1 MFESAELGHKI
12 DKERYLA
19 EEPLLRSALL
29 AAQYELVKRRSFR
42 AVILIAGVD
51 GAGKGETLNILN
63 EWMDPRHLQTNAV
76 RPMVTDD
83 LEGRPP
89 MWRFWRSLPAKGAG
103 AIFVGS
109 WYTEPLLARVY
120 GEIKSA
126 RFDQHLDEILKFE
139 NMLLHEDTV
148 LLKFW
153 LHLSKEQQRKRFKRL
168 EHSKKTAWRVSP
180 TDWKHL
186 EAYDRFQS
194 TAQHMLRTT
203 STAEAPWLIVEGRDE
218 RYRNLTIG
226 TAISAALRRRL
237 DADAAAAADTNAQAD
252 DADAA
257 KLPPARQFE
266 SIDGVTV
273 LDRLV
278 LDQPLAED
286 DYHDQLAV
294 EQGRLNLA
302 MRHKRF
308 HKLSVIGVFEGSDAA
323 GKGGAIRRLTQ
334 ALDARQYD
342 VIPIAAPSEEE
353 KSRPYLWRFW
363 RQVPQRG
370 RLAIFDRS
378 WYGRV
383 LVERVEQF
391 CSVADWTRAYGEIN
405 DFEEQLHDNR
415 TLVVKFWLQ
424 ISEDEQL
431 RRFEER
437 AQVPHKQ
444 HKITDEDWRNR
455 EKWGAYNAA
464 VCEMIDRTSTQHAPW
479 TLVEANNKHFAR
491 IKVLKTM
498 TDAIEAAL

>member
-12 DKERYLA
+12 DKDRYHE
-19 EEPLLRSALL
+19 EEPKLRNALL
-29 AAQYELVKRRSFR
+29 AAQYELVKRKSFR
-42 AVILIAGVD
+42 VVILIAGVD

-76 RPMVTDD
+76 RPVLDG

-89 MWRFWRSLPAKGAG
+89 MWRFWRALPAKGAS
-103 AIFVGS
+103 AMFVGS
-109 WYTEPLLARVY
+109 WYTQPLLARVY
-120 GEIKSA
+120 GETKSA
-126 RFDQHLDEILKFE
+126 ELDQELDEILKFE
-139 NMLLHEDTV
+139 TMLLREDTV

-153 LHLSKEQQRKRFKRL
+153 LHLSKGQQRKRFKHL
-168 EHSKKTAWRVSP
+168 EKSKKTAWRVSA

-186 EAYDRFQS
+186 EMYKKFQS
-194 TAQHMLRTT
+194 TAQHMLRAT
-203 STAEAPWLIVEGRDE
+203 STAEAPWLIVEGKDE

-226 TAISAALRRRL
+226 GAILTALRRRL
-237 DADAAAAADTNAQAD
+237 DADAAAEA
-252 DADAA
+252 AA
-257 KLPPARQFE
+257 KQKRAEVGATKVPPPRQFE

-278 LDQPLAED
+278 LDQPLDKDE
-286 DYHDQLAV
+286 YHNQLSF

-308 HKLSVIGVFEGSDAA
+308 PKLSVIGVFEGSDAA

-334 ALDARQYD
+334 ALDARSYD
-342 VIPIAAPSEEE
+342 VIPIAAPTEEE
-353 KSRPYLWRFW
+353 KARPYLWRFW

-405 DFEEQLHDNR
+405 DFEEQLHANH

-424 ISEDEQL
+424 ISKDEQL

-437 AQVPHKQ
+437 QEVPHKQ

-455 EKWGAYNAA
+455 EKWDQYNAA
-464 VCEMIDRTSTQHAPW
+464 VCEMIDRTSTEHAPW
-479 TLVEANNKHFAR
+479 TLVEANNKYFAR
-491 IKVLKTM
+491 LKVLRTM
-498 TDAIEAAL
+498 ADAIEAAL

>member
-12 DKERYLA
+12 DKERYHE
-19 EEPLLRSALL
+19 EEPKLRSALL
-29 AAQYELVKRRSFR
+29 AAQYALVKRKSFR

-63 EWMDPRHLQTNAV
+63 EWMDPRHLLTNAV
-76 RPMVTDD
+76 RPVNEG

-89 MWRFWRSLPAKGAG
+89 MWRFWRALPAKGAG
-103 AIFVGS
+103 AMFVGS
-109 WYTEPLLARVY
+109 WYTQPLLERVY
-120 GEIKSA
+120 GETKA
-126 RFDQHLDEILKFE
+126 AELDQALDEILKFE
-139 NMLLHEDTV
+139 TMLLHEDTV

-153 LHLSKEQQRKRFKRL
+153 LHLSKDQQRKRFKHL
-168 EHSKKTAWRVSP
+168 EKSKKTAWRVSA

-186 EAYDRFQS
+186 EMYKKFQS
-194 TAQHMLRTT
+194 TAQHMLRAT
-203 STAEAPWLIVEGRDE
+203 STAEAPWLIVEGKDE

-226 TAISAALRRRL
+226 NAILTALRRRL
-237 DADAAAAADTNAQAD
+237 DADAAAEEV
-252 DADAA
+252 A
-257 KLPPARQFE
+257 KKKKAEVGAHEVPPSRQFE

-273 LDRLV
+273 LDRLQ
-278 LDQPLAED
+278 LDQPLSKD
-286 DYHDQLAV
+286 DYHEQLSI

-302 MRHKRF
+302 LRHKRF

-353 KSRPYLWRFW
+353 KARPYLWRFW

-391 CSVADWTRAYGEIN
+391 CSVADWSRAYGEIN
-405 DFEEQLHDNR
+405 DFEEQLHAND
-415 TLVVKFWLQ
+415 TVIVKFWLQ
-424 ISEDEQL
+424 ISKDEQL

-437 AQVPHKQ
+437 QKVPHKQ

-455 EKWGAYNAA
+455 EKWDQYNAA
-464 VCEMIDRTSTQHAPW
+464 VCEMIDRTSTEHAPW
-479 TLVEANNKHFAR
+479 TLVEANNKYFAR
-491 IKVLKTM
+491 LKVLRTM
-498 TDAIEAAL
+498 ADALEAAL